1 MMKKVLSLI
10 LVMVLLI
17 SALPMTV
24 FAAGNPQSAAQTAP
38 LGKGAD
44 DIADTGA
51 SYGLWLGST
60 QVTDANK
67 DDILNNGGKAQ
78 FDPSTNTLTLNN
90 PKITGEHND
99 STIFCNGFDL
109 TVKGSY
115 TMTAA
120 QASNALTVFDHSL
133 TLDGNFTFLAWSEA
147 VEASHDINVAG
158 GRVVARLV
166 DSAYAQY
173 YAFCSDAGNLI
184 FGDNVTYF
192 EAEITDTGRTSCAI
206 SYDTE
211 GTVTVS
217 PKLTLAEPEG
227 GRFKEGACVYNEG
240 STQKW
245 AKKVV
250 LEREPVYVVTG
261 NTDRLGNWSPKIDQN
276 VMQKNSQGKY
286 EITIQDVPAT
296 PAGKND
302 AVKVVQYKRDETNW
316 IGVGAKNYNYEF
328 RLSAKGSVTVTYDP
342 ESGDISVTGSTVTD
356 PVYTINYITAVGDG
370 IGNWLNGQSWD
381 PDASKNRMT
390 EVEDGIYEITFKNIP
405 DGSDYKVKFAA
416 NGGWEINWGA
426 LTDETITIGAPI
438 PSEYDGENIYFD
450 LDEKSDVTLRLDLTK
465 MDWKKKTGA
474 TYTVTAVP
482 AGSTLTGD
490 LTITSK
496 SNFFGTKSVSYH
508 GDLPSQVTVEYYC
521 DTDKYLFINGQ
532 YGVNYDPKVLQL
544 NEDSNTTSR
553 GRLTVFP
560 ITGGSSSLFN
570 FNAISSYNAIG
581 NFAQIGGFY
590 LVDEDGDPIP
600 VVRLVFDVVG
610 SGNTEVELDVQ
621 VQACAPKGDPDS
633 YTSYYK
639 KESSFYNGHN
649 EISDMK
655 NALTKNG
662 AKIYTTFSPE
672 GSSAEG
678 GVLGDADIDDD
689 VTIFDAT
696 AIQRHLAELPVEN
709 FNEKAADA
717 DEDGDV
723 TIFDA
728 TAIQRYLAELPSNPN
743 IGKPMV

>member
-1 MMKKVLSLI
+1 MKKALSLI

-38 LGKGAD
+38 LGKGAGD
-44 DIADTGA
+44 LADTGI

-60 QVTDANK
+60 QVTDANM
-67 DDILNNGGKAQ
+67 DDILNDGGKAQ
-78 FDPSTNTLTLNN
+78 FDPLTNTLTLNN

-99 STIFCNGFDL
+99 STIFCSGFDL
-109 TVKGSY
+109 TVKGRY

-147 VEASHDINVAG
+147 VEASHDINVEG

-184 FGDNVTYF
+184 FGDDVKYF

-217 PKLTLAEPEG
+217 PKLTLTEPEG

-245 AKKVV
+245 AKRVV
-250 LEREPVYVVTG
+250 LEDKPVYVVTG
-261 NTDRLGNWSPKIDQN
+261 NTDWLGNWSPKIDQN

-342 ESGDISVTGSTVTD
+342 ESGEISVTGSTVTD
-356 PVYTINYITAVGDG
+356 PVYTISYITAVGNG
-370 IGNWLNGQSWD
+370 EGNWLNGQSWD
-381 PDASKNRMT
+381 PDASVNRMT
-390 EVEDGIYEITFKNIP
+390 KVKDGIYEIAYKDVP
-405 DGSDYKVKFAA
+405 DGWQYQVKFAA
-416 NGGWEINWGA
+416 NGTWDINWGSE
-426 LTDETITIGAPI
+426 DDDTITFGSPLQAG
-438 PSEYDGENIYFD
+438 YNGGNIYFD
-450 LDEKSDVTLRLDLTK
+450 LDEESDVTLRLDLTK

-490 LTITSK
+490 LTVTSK

-544 NEDSNTTSR
+544 NKDSNTTSR
-553 GRLTVFP
+553 GKLTVFP

-570 FNAISSYNAIG
+570 FNANNYNAMG
-581 NFAQIGGFY
+581 NFAQTGGFY

-610 SGNTEVELDVQ
+610 SGNTEVELDVE
-621 VQACAPKGDPDS
+621 VQSCSPEDDPDS

-639 KESSFYNGHN
+639 KDSSYYNGHN

-655 NALTKNG
+655 NALTKDG
-662 AKIYTTFSPE
+662 AKIYTVFSPE
-672 GSSAEG
+672 GSPVQALI
-678 GVLGDADIDDD
+678 LGDADIDDD

-696 AIQRHLAELPVEN
+696 AIQRHLAELPVAK
-709 FNEKAADA
+709 FDKYAADA

-728 TAIQRYLAELPSNPN
+728 TAIQRYLAQLPTNKN
-743 IGKPMV
+743 IGKPIV